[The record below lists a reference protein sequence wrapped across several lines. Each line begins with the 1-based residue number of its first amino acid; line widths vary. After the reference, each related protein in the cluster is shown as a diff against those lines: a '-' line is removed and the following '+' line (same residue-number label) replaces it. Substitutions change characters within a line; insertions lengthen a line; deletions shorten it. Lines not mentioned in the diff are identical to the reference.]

1 MCVRFLSCTVD
12 LTIKVAGLRDVHVN
26 VLAPKTQILSLRCQA
41 GGSYRCIGDMIMV
54 MFVIVI
60 IVMITIMGKL
70 VLNFLSLSITPSIP
84 PPPTPFFFFSIFPSC
99 LLPSFHNL
107 SLLLY

>member
-60 IVMITIMGKL
+60 VIVIIVMITIMGKL
-70 VLNFLSLSITPSIP
+70 VLNFLSLSIVPSI
-84 PPPTPFFFFSIFPSC
+84 
-99 LLPSFHNL
+99 SFHNL